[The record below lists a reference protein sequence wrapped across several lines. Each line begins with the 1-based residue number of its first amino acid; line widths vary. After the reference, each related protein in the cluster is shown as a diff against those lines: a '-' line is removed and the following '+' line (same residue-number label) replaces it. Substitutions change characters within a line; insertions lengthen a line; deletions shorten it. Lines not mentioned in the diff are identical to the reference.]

1 MHVSLSPNTDAL
13 LVKRPQNVR
22 YLSGFTAPEDAWVLY
37 RPEAP
42 VLFTDAR
49 YGEQAPAESRVPV
62 EIVNPR
68 EGYGFLEPFVA
79 GLRVGYEAHHL
90 PCAELERLRAA
101 TSAEWVATENLV
113 ERARRVKTPE
123 EVARIRAAAALADRG
138 LAWLLPRIRPGV
150 RERDL
155 ALELEFWLR
164 REGAEGAA
172 FDFIVASGPRGAL
185 PHGVASERAIES
197 GELVTLDFGA
207 VVGGYH
213 SDMTRTVAVGE
224 VNGEMRRVFDV
235 VLEALEAA
243 LEAARPGVAARDL
256 DAVARR
262 VIEAAGYGPQF
273 VHSLGHGVG
282 LEIHEAPFLNARS
295 QELLEP
301 GMVITLEPGVYLPGR
316 GGVRIEELAVVTE
329 DGLELLSQSP
339 RGWTEV

>member
-1 MHVSLSPNTDAL
+1 MTISMPSNVDTL
-13 LVKRPQNVR
+13 LVKRPENVR

-42 VLFTDAR
+42 LLFTDAR
-49 YGEQAPAESRVPV
+49 YGQQAPAESRIAV
-62 EIVNPR
+62 EVVNPR
-68 EGYGFLEPFVA
+68 EGYGFLEPHVA
-79 GLRVGYEAHHL
+79 GQRVGYEARHL

-113 ERARRVKTPE
+113 EQARRVKTPD
-123 EVARIRAAAALADRG
+123 EVERIRAAAALADRG
-138 LAWLLPRIRPGV
+138 LAWLLPRLRPGV

-155 ALELEFWLR
+155 ALDLEFWLR

-185 PHGVASERAIES
+185 PHGVASEKTIES

-213 SDMTRTVAVGE
+213 SDMTRTVAVGA
-224 VNGEMRRVFDV
+224 VHGEMRRVFDV
-235 VLEALEAA
+235 VQEALEAA
-243 LEAARPGVAARDL
+243 LEAARPGVAAREL

-295 QELLEP
+295 EEVLEP

-316 GGVRIEELAVVTE
+316 GGVRIEELALVTTN
-329 DGLELLSQSP
+329 GIELLSHSP

>member
-1 MHVSLSPNTDAL
+1 MKVSLPTDVDAL
-13 LVKRPQNVR
+13 LVKHPVNVR

-37 RPEAP
+37 RPETP

-68 EGYGFLEPFVA
+68 EGYGFLEPHVA
-79 GLRVGYEAHHL
+79 GLRISYEARHL

-113 ERARRVKTPE
+113 ERARRIKTSDE
-123 EVARIRAAAALADRG
+123 IAQIRTAAALADRG

-155 ALELEFWLR
+155 ALDLEFWLR
-164 REGAEGAA
+164 RHGAEKAA

-185 PHGVASERAIES
+185 PHGVASDKKLEK

-224 VNGEMRRVFDV
+224 VAGEMRRVFDV

-243 LEAARPGVAARDL
+243 LEAARPGVAAREL
-256 DAVARR
+256 DAAARH

-282 LEIHEAPFLNARS
+282 LEIHEAPFLNAQS
-295 QELLEP
+295 QEVLEP
-301 GMVITLEPGVYLPGR
+301 GMVVTLEPGVYLPGR

-329 DGLELLSQSP
+329 GGIELLSHSP
-339 RGWTEV
+339 RGWREV